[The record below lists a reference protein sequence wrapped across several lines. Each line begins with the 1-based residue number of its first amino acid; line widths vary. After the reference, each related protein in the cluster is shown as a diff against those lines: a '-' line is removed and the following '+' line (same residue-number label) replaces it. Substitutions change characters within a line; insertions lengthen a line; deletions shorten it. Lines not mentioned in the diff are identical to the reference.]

1 MFEEPLEEN
10 IQQDL
15 EQEAYERKKV
25 SLKRMTLFIWIADV
39 ILAVYVVTQILDYI
53 NRLLNN

>member
-10 IQQDL
+10 IEQDL
-15 EQEAYERKKV
+15 QQEAYGRKKV
-25 SLKRMTLFIWIADV
+25 SLKRMTLFIWIADL

>member
-15 EQEAYERKKV
+15 QQEAYERKKV
-25 SLKRMTLFIWIADV
+25 SLKRMTLFIWIADL
-39 ILAVYVVTQILDYI
+39 ILAVYVVIQIIEYI

>member
-15 EQEAYERKKV
+15 QQEAYERKKV
-25 SLKRMTLFIWIADV
+25 SLTRMTIFIWIADL
-39 ILAVYVVTQILDYI
+39 ILAVYVVTQILAYI
-53 NRLLNN
+53 TGLLNN

>member
-15 EQEAYERKKV
+15 QQEAYERKKV
-25 SLKRMTLFIWIADV
+25 SLKRMTIFVWIADIV
-39 ILAVYVVTQILDYI
+39 LAVYVVTQILDYM
-53 NRLLNN
+53 NRILNN

>member
-10 IQQDL
+10 IEQDL
-15 EQEAYERKKV
+15 QQEAYERKKV
-25 SLKRMTLFIWIADV
+25 SLKRMTLFIWIADL
-39 ILAVYVVTQILDYI
+39 ILAVYVVIQILEYI

>member
-10 IQQDL
+10 IEQDL
-15 EQEAYERKKV
+15 QQEAYQRKKV
-25 SLKRMTLFIWIADV
+25 SLKRMTFFIWIADL
-39 ILAVYVVTQILDYI
+39 ILAVYVVIQILDYI

>member
-15 EQEAYERKKV
+15 QQEAYERKKV
-25 SLKRMTLFIWIADV
+25 SLKRMTLFIWIADL
-39 ILAVYVVTQILDYI
+39 ILVVYVVTQILDYM
-53 NRLLNN
+53 NRILNT

>member
-1 MFEEPLEEN
+1 MFEEPLEEH

-15 EQEAYERKKV
+15 QQEAYERKKV
-25 SLKRMTLFIWIADV
+25 SLKRMTLFIWVADV
-39 ILAVYVVTQILDYI
+39 ILLVYVITQILDYI

>member
-15 EQEAYERKKV
+15 EKEAYERKKT
-25 SLKRMTLFIWIADV
+25 SLRRMTIFIWIV
-39 ILAVYVVTQILDYI
+39 NIGLAIYVVTQIIAYVE
-53 NRLLNN
+53 RLLNT

>member
-15 EQEAYERKKV
+15 QQEAYERKKV
-25 SLKRMTLFIWIADV
+25 SLKRMTIFIWIADL
-39 ILAVYVVTQILDYI
+39 ILAVYVVIQIIEYI

>member
-1 MFEEPLEEN
+1 MFEEPIEET

-25 SLKRMTLFIWIADV
+25 SLKRMTIFVLVVDFFLAIYVIIQLLDFIG
-39 ILAVYVVTQILDYI
+39 Q
-53 NRLLNN
+53 RLNP

>member
-15 EQEAYERKKV
+15 ELEAYNRKKV
-25 SLKRMTLFIWIADV
+25 SLRRMTIFIWMIDIV
-39 ILAVYVVTQILDYI
+39 LAVYVISQLIAYI
-53 NRLLNN
+53 DRLLTT

>member
-1 MFEEPLEEN
+1 MFEEPIEET

-25 SLKRMTLFIWIADV
+25 SLKRLTIFVLVVDFFLAIYVIIQLLDFIG
-39 ILAVYVVTQILDYI
+39 Q
-53 NRLLNN
+53 RLNP

>member
-10 IQQDL
+10 IQQEL

-39 ILAVYVVTQILDYI
+39 ILAVYVVTQIIDYI

>member
-15 EQEAYERKKV
+15 QQEAYDRKKI
-25 SLKRMTLFIWIADV
+25 SLKRMTMFVWIADL
-39 ILAVYVVTQILDYI
+39 ILAVYVVTQILDYM
-53 NRLLNN
+53 NRILNN

>member
-15 EQEAYERKKV
+15 EKEAYERKKI
-25 SLKRMTLFIWIADV
+25 SLRRMTIFIWIV
-39 ILAVYVVTQILDYI
+39 NVGLAIYVVTQIIAYVERI
-53 NRLLNN
+53 LNS

>member
-15 EQEAYERKKV
+15 EKEAYERKKT
-25 SLKRMTLFIWIADV
+25 SLRRMTISIWIVNIVLAIYV
-39 ILAVYVVTQILDYI
+39 ITQIIAYVE
-53 NRLLNN
+53 RLLNT

>member
-15 EQEAYERKKV
+15 EKEAYERKKT
-25 SLKRMTLFIWIADV
+25 SLRRMTIFIWIVNIGLAIYV
-39 ILAVYVVTQILDYI
+39 ILQMIAYVE
-53 NRLLNN
+53 RLLNN

>member
-15 EQEAYERKKV
+15 QQEAYERKKV
-25 SLKRMTLFIWIADV
+25 SLKRMTLFIWIADL
-39 ILAVYVVTQILDYI
+39 ILAVYVVIQIIEYI
-53 NRLLNN
+53 NSLLNN

>member
-15 EQEAYERKKV
+15 QQEAYERKKV
-25 SLKRMTLFIWIADV
+25 SLKRMTLFIWITDL
-39 ILAVYVVTQILDYI
+39 ILAIYVVTQIIEYI

>member
-15 EQEAYERKKV
+15 QQEAYERKKV
-25 SLKRMTLFIWIADV
+25 SLKRMTLFIWIADL
-39 ILAVYVVTQILDYI
+39 IQIIEYI

>member
-15 EQEAYERKKV
+15 QQEAYERKKV
-25 SLKRMTLFIWIADV
+25 SLKRMTLFIWIADL
-39 ILAVYVVTQILDYI
+39 ILAVYVVIQILDYI

>member
-15 EQEAYERKKV
+15 ELEAYNRKKV
-25 SLKRMTLFIWIADV
+25 SLRRMTIFIWMVDIV
-39 ILAVYVVTQILDYI
+39 LAVYVISQLIAYI
-53 NRLLNN
+53 DRLLTT

>member
-15 EQEAYERKKV
+15 QQEAYERKKV
-25 SLKRMTLFIWIADV
+25 SLKRITLFIWIADL
-39 ILAVYVVTQILDYI
+39 ILAVYVVIQIIEYI

>member
-1 MFEEPLEEN
+1 MFEEPIEET

-25 SLKRMTLFIWIADV
+25 SLKRLTIFVLVVDFF
-39 ILAVYVVTQILDYI
+39 LAIYVVIQLLDFI
-53 NRLLNN
+53 GQRLNP

>member
-15 EQEAYERKKV
+15 QQEAYERKKV

>member
-1 MFEEPLEEN
+1 MFEEPLEEH

-15 EQEAYERKKV
+15 QQEAYERKKV
-25 SLKRMTLFIWIADV
+25 SLKRMTLFIWIVDV
-39 ILAVYVVTQILDYI
+39 ILAVYVVIQIIEYI

>member
-25 SLKRMTLFIWIADV
+25 SLKRMTIFIWIV
-39 ILAVYVVTQILDYI
+39 NVLLAVYVVTQIIEYI
-53 NRLLNN
+53 NRLLSN

>member
-10 IQQDL
+10 IKQDL

-25 SLKRMTLFIWIADV
+25 SLKRMTLFIWIADL
-39 ILAVYVVTQILDYI
+39 ILAVYVVTQILDYM

>member
-15 EQEAYERKKV
+15 QQEAYERKKV
-25 SLKRMTLFIWIADV
+25 SLKRMTMFVWIADIV
-39 ILAVYVVTQILDYI
+39 LAVYVVTQILDYM
-53 NRLLNN
+53 NRILNN

>member
-15 EQEAYERKKV
+15 EKEAYERKKT
-25 SLKRMTLFIWIADV
+25 SLRRMTIFIWIVNIGLAIYV
-39 ILAVYVVTQILDYI
+39 ITQIIDYVE
-53 NRLLNN
+53 RLLNT

>member
-15 EQEAYERKKV
+15 ELEAYNRKKV
-25 SLKRMTLFIWIADV
+25 SLRRMTIFIWIVDIV
-39 ILAVYVVTQILDYI
+39 LAVYVISQLIAYI
-53 NRLLNN
+53 ERLLTT

>member
-15 EQEAYERKKV
+15 EKEAYERKKT
-25 SLKRMTLFIWIADV
+25 SLRRMTIFIWIV
-39 ILAVYVVTQILDYI
+39 NIGLAFYV
-53 NRLLNN
+53 

>member
-15 EQEAYERKKV
+15 EVEAYERKKT
-25 SLKRMTLFIWIADV
+25 SLKRLTLFVWIVDIA
-39 ILAVYVVTQILDYI
+39 LAIYVVNQLIAYI
-53 NRLLNN
+53 NGLLIV

>member
-15 EQEAYERKKV
+15 QQEAYERKKV
-25 SLKRMTLFIWIADV
+25 SLKRMTLFIWIADL
-39 ILAVYVVTQILDYI
+39 ILAVYVVTQILEYI

>member
-15 EQEAYERKKV
+15 QQEAYERKKV
-25 SLKRMTLFIWIADV
+25 SLTRMTIFIWVVDV
-39 ILAVYVVTQILDYI
+39 ILGVYVVTQILDYI
-53 NRLLNN
+53 NRILNN